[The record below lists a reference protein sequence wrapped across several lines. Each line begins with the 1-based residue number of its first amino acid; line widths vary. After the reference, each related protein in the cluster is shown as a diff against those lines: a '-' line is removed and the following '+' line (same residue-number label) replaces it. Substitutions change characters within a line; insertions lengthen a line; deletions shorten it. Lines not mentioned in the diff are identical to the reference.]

1 MLIYVIITMNMLLKV
16 SFSDL
21 QLIIILLMLEELS
34 KQF

>member
-1 MLIYVIITMNMLLKV
+1 MYIVITMDMLLKV